1 MEIALAHPLQLAL
14 LGVGLVFFGNIAL
27 RNPRR
32 AAQLVV
38 FLLPTYLLRV
48 RQGPLP
54 TNVLELLILVFFVA
68 VAVRIIFRKE
78 RLTSPPRAFW
88 LPLTLLALGG
98 TVSAVAA
105 VVGSGYD
112 PETTRTTLG
121 ALKGFLLEP
130 VLFVLLLTSL
140 PHSDRSSTSVIRA
153 YVWSVTAVA
162 GTALLGG
169 LVTSHL
175 SLVAEFLTYDG
186 RLRGFYESPNQL
198 AMYILP
204 AAALL
209 LAGGGS
215 ETARNAMRNGAK
227 GPSFFA
233 RALLALM
240 LLSALIWTQSA
251 GAFLGLA
258 TALLLYAVSRKPYA
272 GKQFSLYAIRYTLY
286 ALVMLGLLVPFIGA
300 QFADTAWEE
309 GWRSPGAS
317 RTMIW
322 RAGVELLKT
331 DGLLG
336 IGPGMFQER
345 YLALQEQ
352 FPPYLEWA
360 VPHPHNLVLAVWLS
374 TGVLGFVGFTWLIVG
389 AFRRIQNPEISIQ
402 VKEIAISMA
411 LMAILTHGLVDT
423 TFLKNDLGI
432 VLLLFIAT
440 RY

>member
-1 MEIALAHPLQLAL
+1 M
-14 LGVGLVFFGNIAL
+14 
-27 RNPRR
+27 
-32 AAQLVV
+32 
-38 FLLPTYLLRV
+38 
-48 RQGPLP
+48 
-54 TNVLELLILVFFVA
+54 
-68 VAVRIIFRKE
+68 
-78 RLTSPPRAFW
+78 
-88 LPLTLLALGG
+88 
-98 TVSAVAA
+98 
-105 VVGSGYD
+105 
-112 PETTRTTLG
+112 
-121 ALKGFLLEP
+121 
-130 VLFVLLLTSL
+130 
-140 PHSDRSSTSVIRA
+140 
-153 YVWSVTAVA
+153 TAVA